1 MMIKFSTVFG
11 FAAAAGLA
19 AAAAVNTP
27 RTALFACA
35 SAIDGIL
42 SSPDPGIN
50 CLAPGALNAIVQTG
64 SQNLSVEVVG
74 GQIDHWLTQ
83 IAPIL
88 EGIANNISA
97 GCGSSFSN
105 TPLPPALSL
114 ITTFKNDYPV
124 IREMMCLQ
132 NTAAN
137 DKFCM
142 TELLTQANLGSF
154 KLAADKPEVLAQLLT
169 ASFNLDCNE
178 CTKAAWTLA
187 KTIAP
192 SFGTTPVDAVC
203 GANFTATLNTTAKG
217 VTQLAVQKEF
227 STSKNGVAALAIPT
241 FTGFLLATLMFASLV

>member
-1 MMIKFSTVFG
+1 MDIIIHAQNYG
-11 FAAAAGLA
+11 
-19 AAAAVNTP
+19 N
-27 RTALFACA
+27 
-35 SAIDGIL
+35 
-42 SSPDPGIN
+42 SS
-50 CLAPGALNAIVQTG
+50 
-64 SQNLSVEVVG
+64 
-74 GQIDHWLTQ
+74 
-83 IAPIL
+83 APIL

-154 KLAADKPEVLAQLLT
+154 KLAADKPEGT
-169 ASFNLDCNE
+169 
-178 CTKAAWTLA
+178 
-187 KTIAP
+187 
-192 SFGTTPVDAVC
+192 GTTPHCLFQLGLQRVHQGGMDPRKDHRPQLRDNSSRC
-203 GANFTATLNTTAKG
+203 ATLNTTAKG